1 MNMILGFFFLGF
13 LILDGA
19 RRGGFGAQKKTRLL
33 NGAGLGFWDKSAG
46 RVRVL
51 KNPAWTR
58 PVAIPN

>member
-13 LILDGA
+13 LILDGTQ
-19 RRGGFGAQKKTRLL
+19 RGGFGAQKKTRLL

-51 KNPAWTR
+51 KNPA
-58 PVAIPN
+58 